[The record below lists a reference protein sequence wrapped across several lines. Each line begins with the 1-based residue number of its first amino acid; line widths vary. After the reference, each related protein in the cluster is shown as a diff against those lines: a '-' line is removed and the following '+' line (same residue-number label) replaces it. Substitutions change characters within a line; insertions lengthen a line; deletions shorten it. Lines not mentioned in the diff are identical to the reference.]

1 MPRARSAHHLHRAA
15 RGLVENLLSRSSG
28 VRNRSVAAACKGLKY
43 APMNAPQSLSI
54 FFPAY
59 NDSGTIASLVI
70 TALQS
75 ASKLTPNH
83 EVIVVNDGSSDGT
96 ANILDELARV
106 YPALRIVTHQ
116 VNRGYGGAL
125 RSGFATASKEVVFY
139 TDGDAQY
146 DPSEMAALWQEM
158 KPGVDLVNGYKIS
171 RSDPLH
177 RIVIGRIYHH
187 IVKLMFGLSVRDVD
201 CDFRMMRRSIFDRVR
216 LEKSSGVICLEMM
229 KKIEDA
235 GFTIV
240 EVPVHHYHRAYGRSQ
255 FFNFPRIYRTGVD
268 VVKLWFALV
277 VRRTHQSQVK
287 ESDPLEQETRAS

>member
-1 MPRARSAHHLHRAA
+1 MNSRP
-15 RGLVENLLSRSSG
+15 GL
-28 VRNRSVAAACKGLKY
+28 SV
-43 APMNAPQSLSI
+43 

-75 ASKLTPNH
+75 AATLTPNH
-83 EVIVVNDGSSDGT
+83 EVIVVNDGSSDAT
-96 ANILDELARV
+96 AQILAELTRV
-106 YPALRIVTHQ
+106 YPQLRVVTHQ
-116 VNRGYGGAL
+116 TNRGYGGAL
-125 RSGFATASKEVVFY
+125 RTGFATASKEIVFY

-158 KPGVDLVNGYKIS
+158 KPGVDLVNGYKMS

-216 LEKSSGVICLEMM
+216 LEKNSGVICLEMM

-240 EVPVHHYHRAYGRSQ
+240 EVPVHHYHRAHGRSQ
-255 FFNFPRIYRTGVD
+255 FFNFPRVYRTGID
-268 VVKLWFALV
+268 VAKLWIALV
-277 VRRTHQSQVK
+277 VRRSHRVSG
-287 ESDPLEQETRAS
+287 EGSEPAHEGTRAL